1 MLIIRPQEQEGGAS
15 YNVFEA
21 GLLLVTIAGMIS
33 LCAKIFE
40 GRRDVLYGPYIQ
52 PADQREIC

>member
-1 MLIIRPQEQEGGAS
+1 MTF
-15 YNVFEA
+15 FEA